1 METLQEDE
9 SGNLLSAQ
17 CLDFI
22 RSLTDKKIIFKFNLT
37 SGSFSCSFDNKGA
50 VAAPAL
56 IPTGARKKTPST
68 RKRNANRR
76 RQFLERKKSGPPVDH
91 ESEPSANSG
100 NLGSRVE
107 AVIGGGDRDDEEV
120 DGEVDEE
127 GDGRGREQEG
137 NVTMEDVA
145 RALRSSNSQIVEYL
159 SEIRMS
165 MKDELQPLKEIIANY
180 PGGRDGEVEE
190 ELQDSDG
197 DAQDHLIEFAGRLES
212 GMRCFQRQVQTTD
225 RKVQEA
231 RWKTTTTPQSP
242 RKKRRRKR

>member
-22 RSLTDKKIIFKFNLT
+22 RSLADQKITFRFNLT
-37 SGSFSCSFDNKGA
+37 SGSFSCSFDNNGT
-50 VAAPAL
+50 VAAPGR
-56 IPTGARKKTPST
+56 IPTEARKKTPST

-145 RALRSSNSQIVEYL
+145 RALRSSNSQMVEYL

-165 MKDELQPLKEIIANY
+165 MKDELQPLKEITAND
-180 PGGRDGEVEE
+180 PGERDGEVEE
-190 ELQDSDG
+190 SDG

-212 GMRCFQRQVQTTD
+212 GMRCFQRQVQATD
-225 RKVQEA
+225 RKVQET
-231 RWKTTTTPQSP
+231 RWKATTSPKSP
-242 RKKRRRKR
+242 RKKRRRKK